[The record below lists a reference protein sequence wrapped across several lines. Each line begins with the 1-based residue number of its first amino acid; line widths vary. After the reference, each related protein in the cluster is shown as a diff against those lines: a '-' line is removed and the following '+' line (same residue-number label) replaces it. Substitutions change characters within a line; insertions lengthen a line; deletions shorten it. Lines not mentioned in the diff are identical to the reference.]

1 MQASPAF
8 EWINTF
14 EKYGWKFGLER
25 INYLME
31 RLGNPQREL
40 KTIHVTGTNGK
51 GSVCKFLTSILQN
64 AGYKTGLYLSPHL
77 SRFSERFT
85 IDTKEITEEEI
96 AALVEQLQPVVDD
109 MIQHQTP
116 PTFFEVITAMAF
128 LYFRNNHVDYAVIEV
143 GLGGRFDATNVVTPL
158 VSVITNISLEHTN
171 ILGNDLASIAFEKAG
186 IIKQHVPV
194 VTAATKTA
202 REVIELVALEKDA
215 SLTIVEK
222 KAWKR
227 LSRSL
232 RHQEFSL
239 RGSLKEYTVRTSLL
253 GLHQGENL
261 AVTIAAIEHLQL
273 NGVYMTDHDIVEG
286 IAKTMHPGRMELVA
300 EDPLILLDGAHNP
313 DAMNHL
319 VQTLKEFSYDRLILV
334 LGILR
339 DKDVDLMLAAIVPR
353 ATVVIVTRSMNARAC
368 EPVVL
373 KEKIERLQIETTVFL
388 EETVSQ
394 AVAHAQ
400 RIAKPKDMICISG
413 SLFTVGEAR
422 SYLNQ
427 HGR

>member
-1 MQASPAF
+1 
-8 EWINTF
+8 
-14 EKYGWKFGLER
+14 
-25 INYLME
+25 
-31 RLGNPQREL
+31 
-40 KTIHVTGTNGK
+40 
-51 GSVCKFLTSILQN
+51 
-64 AGYKTGLYLSPHL
+64 
-77 SRFSERFT
+77 
-85 IDTKEITEEEI
+85 
-96 AALVEQLQPVVDD
+96 

-128 LYFRNNHVDYAVIEV
+128 LYFRNHHVDYAVIEV

-194 VTAATKTA
+194 VTAAIKTA
-202 REVIELVALEKDA
+202 RGVIEMVALERE
-215 SLTIVEK
+215 SSVTIVEK

-227 LSRSL
+227 LSHSI

-261 AVTIAAIEHLQL
+261 AVSIAAIEQLQL
-273 NGVYMTDHDIVEG
+273 AGVYITDHDIVDG
-286 IAKTMHPGRMELVA
+286 IAKTVHPGHMELVA

-313 DAMNHL
+313 DAMDHL
-319 VQTLKEFSYDRLILV
+319 VQTLKEFTYERLILV

-339 DKDVDLMLAAIVPR
+339 DKDVDLMLASIVPR
-353 ATVVIVTRSMNARAC
+353 ADVVLVTKSMNARAS
-368 EPVVL
+368 EPVLL
-373 KEKIERLQIETTVFL
+373 KEKIERLIPGKTVFL

-400 RIAKPKDMICISG
+400 KIAKPKDLICISG

-422 SYLNQ
+422 SYLSQ
-427 HGR
+427 HGRKKHFSFRNIK